1 MSFQTPDGVTLYT
14 QLDMDEARETQRTQ
28 FNAGVDVGTN
38 ATKNDLRTKA
48 LDWFKSEVREGT
60 MAQDD
65 ALGIFNGLAEA
76 LGWATVTKIG
86 SLYTVIVNYQGTTI
100 AEFTDIE
107 ADSLSE
113 AEDKVSSDLEV
124 EDVEVS
130 IQVSFNGE
138 TCSETVNMTYEF
150 DTDELEFEASEQD

>member
-28 FNAGVDVGTN
+28 FNVGVDIGTN

-76 LGWATVTKIG
+76 LGWATVNKIA
-86 SLYTVIVNYQGTTI
+86 SLYTVSVDYHGVTI
-100 AEFTDIE
+100 AEFSDIE
-107 ADSLSE
+107 ADSLTE
-113 AEDKVSSDLEV
+113 AEELVSADLNV
-124 EDVEVS
+124 DDVDVS
-130 IQVSFNGE
+130 IQVSFNGD

-150 DTDELEFEASEQD
+150 DTDELEFQAHEQD